1 MRRLREASFTAKKP
15 VHHDGRGRMVERAEP
30 ADDPRLHQ
38 ETVEAAKRAVTDE
51 IVPKVARQIIGKALR
66 EAEDEVLRIVGG
78 KFKNSA
84 EENMV
89 MRHKP
94 LRAAHDE
101 FLGLVGEQYGDWVGR
116 IRAQMDD
123 PEV

>member
-1 MRRLREASFTAKKP
+1 
-15 VHHDGRGRMVERAEP
+15 
-30 ADDPRLHQ
+30 LHQ
-38 ETVEAAKRAVTDE
+38 ETVEAAKRAVEDE
-51 IVPKVARQIIGKALR
+51 IIPKIARQIIGKALR
-66 EAEDEVLRIVGG
+66 EAEAEVLRIVEM

-101 FLGLVGEQYGDWVGR
+101 FLGLVGEQYGDWVGH
-116 IRAQMDD
+116 IRAQLDD